1 MSFFRRKDRNEIPLP
16 PSRDQSQPNVLR
28 KDPGPGPTGPP
39 SYRSNASSYNQQQT
53 PLYRP
58 SPSSNNSYGDQK
70 DPNAYDNNGGGGGYV
85 SRNTAPIGD
94 PYSRGFGNVEA
105 DRNELFSGYN
115 ADRAAAGGGG
125 RNRFDDRPGGPGG
138 ASRWQD
144 RQPGNQEEE
153 EEDVESIKK
162 DTRALKTDSVN
173 STRNALRLAREA
185 EETARN
191 TLLKLGDQ
199 SEKIANTER
208 HLDQSKGY
216 TTRAEDRTT
225 EIKVLNRSIF
235 RPAITFN
242 KEGKRIKEEQRLA
255 DRHAAEREE
264 RERAMMDVRESHG
277 RIGRANNLGRGDED
291 TYGADED
298 LVGGG
303 GGGSGRFGR
312 GNMTQAQRDA
322 RSAGRSRFQF
332 EKSASDDELEDEL
345 DDNLNEIGD
354 VSKRLKALALAQGQ
368 ELDTQNERLTRLDGN
383 TVKLDDQLIRATDRL
398 KRIK

>member
-1 MSFFRRKDRNEIPLP
+1 MSFFRRKDPNVIPPP
-16 PSRDQSQPNVLR
+16 PSREQSQPNVLR
-28 KDPGPGPTGPP
+28 RDPGPGSNGPP
-39 SYRSNASSYNQQQT
+39 SYRSNASVYSQSQQQA
-53 PLYRP
+53 PMYRP
-58 SPSSNNSYGDQK
+58 SPSRDDSYGDQK
-70 DPNAYDNNGGGGGYV
+70 DPDAYNGGGGSGYA

-94 PYSRGFGNVEA
+94 PYSRGFGNADA

-115 ADRAAAGGGG
+115 AEKAATGG
-125 RNRFDDRPGGPGG
+125 RNRFDDRPGGPGA

-216 TTRAEDRTT
+216 TTRAEDRTD
-225 EIKVLNRSIF
+225 EIKKLNRSIF

-242 KEGKRIKEEQRLA
+242 KEGKRIKEEQRLT
-255 DRHAAEREE
+255 DRHAMEREE
-264 RERAMMDVRESHG
+264 RERAMMDVRDSHN
-277 RIGRANNLGRGDED
+277 RIGRAGTLGRGNED
-291 TYGADED
+291 TYGDDED
-298 LVGGG
+298 LIGGGG

-312 GNMTQAQRDA
+312 GNMTQTQRDA
-322 RSAGRSRFQF
+322 RAAGRSRFQF
-332 EKSASDDELEDEL
+332 EKTESDDELEDEL

-368 ELDTQNERLTRLDGN
+368 ELDSQNQRLTRLDGN
-383 TVKLDDQLIRATDRL
+383 AVKLDDQLIRATDRL